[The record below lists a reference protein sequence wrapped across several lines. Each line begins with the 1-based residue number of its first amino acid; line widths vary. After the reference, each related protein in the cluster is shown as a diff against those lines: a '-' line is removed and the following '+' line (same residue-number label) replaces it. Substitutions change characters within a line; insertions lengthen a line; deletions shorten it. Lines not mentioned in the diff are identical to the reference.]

1 MVAARNEVKEPR
13 LREPE
18 GLPLYRLPLRQC
30 APFNGES
37 SHQGDGD
44 TDGRIQTR
52 PVVPEAVPLG
62 QGCSNYAPPS
72 VSSPSDR
79 SVLRHVISSR
89 GYQPYIPVAGSGTG
103 DTAQHSS
110 QGQSDTATG
119 SEAVASQT
127 GDPSGLLPDDTTV
140 MLSNLPPQYIS
151 MENLMEAFAESGFSG
166 TYDLIYIPPRQK
178 AKRVKSN
185 TGFCFVNFTKPMHAA
200 EFASKA
206 EAFISDKV
214 EKSVSVTRAQL
225 QGFANNMRKHADQN
239 GKLADE
245 TCLRAFSA

>member
-1 MVAARNEVKEPR
+1 MSELQYKADEIRQGCEQCTICSVKTKSSEEDNFGYAWWKKPKQYGGSAGEHVIVKDCRTVAEMVAARNEVKEPR

-79 SVLRHVISSR
+79 SV
-89 GYQPYIPVAGSGTG
+89 
-103 DTAQHSS
+103 
-110 QGQSDTATG
+110 
-119 SEAVASQT
+119 
-127 GDPSGLLPDDTTV
+127 
-140 MLSNLPPQYIS
+140 
-151 MENLMEAFAESGFSG
+151 
-166 TYDLIYIPPRQK
+166 
-178 AKRVKSN
+178 
-185 TGFCFVNFTKPMHAA
+185 
-200 EFASKA
+200 
-206 EAFISDKV
+206 
-214 EKSVSVTRAQL
+214 
-225 QGFANNMRKHADQN
+225 
-239 GKLADE
+239 
-245 TCLRAFSA
+245 